1 LIDEL
6 SVLPSLKIDY
16 ITFSGKGEPTLAS
29 NLGQMI
35 KAIKKIRKE
44 KIAVLT
50 NSSLMYR
57 EDVQRDLFLSD
68 FVVAKLDAPL
78 QNIFELVNQPIK
90 DIKLDTVIQAIKEF
104 KSNYS
109 GKLAL
114 QIMFVEENK
123 KYALEIAQIA
133 KEINPDEVQI
143 NTPLR
148 PCKVK
153 PLPKEDLDEIRKYFE
168 GLKVISVYEA
178 KIKEVTPI
186 STEDTLKRRGKV

>member
-1 LIDEL
+1 
-6 SVLPSLKIDY
+6 
-16 ITFSGKGEPTLAS
+16 
-29 NLGQMI
+29 
-35 KAIKKIRKE
+35 
-44 KIAVLT
+44 
-50 NSSLMYR
+50 
-57 EDVQRDLFLSD
+57 
-68 FVVAKLDAPL
+68 
-78 QNIFELVNQPIK
+78 
-90 DIKLDTVIQAIKEF
+90 
-104 KSNYS
+104 
-109 GKLAL
+109 
-114 QIMFVEENK
+114 MFVEENK

-133 KEINPDEVQI
+133 KEINPDEVQL